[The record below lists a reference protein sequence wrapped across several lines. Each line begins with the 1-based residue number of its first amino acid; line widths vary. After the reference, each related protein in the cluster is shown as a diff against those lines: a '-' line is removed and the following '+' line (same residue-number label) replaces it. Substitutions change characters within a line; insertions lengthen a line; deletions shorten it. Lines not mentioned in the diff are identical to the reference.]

1 MYRDRARSRGRRAK
15 RERPRRSHRQ
25 DRHRGGPPDRAGWG
39 ASASFP
45 DRSGCSSS
53 TAGFLLKKVPD
64 GVSMAWKRAKPGR
77 WPQILGVCPDGRQ
90 RLECGSASCRSPL
103 RQPQLARAGGG
114 WRKAAAGAAAKESAS
129 WRSRTPDQRLECGS
143 ASCRSPLRQPQ
154 LARAGG
160 GRRKAAAGA
169 AAKESASWRSRTP
182 DQRLEC
188 GSASCRS
195 PLRQPQLARAGGGR
209 RKAAAGAAAKESAS
223 WRSRTPDY
231 ISPLYRTT
239 SPSPSSRIPAST
251 FFKSP
256 TTIQITSSGWTMR
269 LAAAL
274 SWSAV
279 RARTLLAYLA

>member
-182 DQRLEC
+182 D
-188 GSASCRS
+188 
-195 PLRQPQLARAGGGR
+195 
-209 RKAAAGAAAKESAS
+209 
-223 WRSRTPDY
+223 Y